1 MYEYEYTVGSRFD
14 LETPEQKARLRACF
28 HRLGT
33 EEFKP
38 MIQFLKKLL
47 MERTET
53 LQSSTDMAVIYR
65 MQGQCKAIKD
75 ILETV
80 AKSHKS

>member
-1 MYEYEYTVGSRFD
+1 
-14 LETPEQKARLRACF
+14 
-28 HRLGT
+28 
-33 EEFKP
+33 

-47 MERTET
+47 VERTET
-53 LQSSTDMAVIYR
+53 LQSSTDVAVIYR